1 MKDPR
6 GRRGRERG
14 PRINRQIRVPECRLV
29 GGDGTQYGVVS
40 LDEARNIA
48 QDQGLDLVE
57 VSPHAKP
64 PVVKI
69 IDYGKFKYDQQK
81 AAAVQKK
88 KQIVFQ
94 LKEIQFRPNIE
105 LHDLETKLKR
115 AKKFLEGGD
124 KLKMVMQFRGREMA
138 YKDVGKAK
146 FNAILKQVE
155 DLGAVKEADP
165 KMMGNR
171 IIVIMAPDKKLLQKY
186 KEKKG
191 LKT

>member
-1 MKDPR
+1 
-6 GRRGRERG
+6 
-14 PRINRQIRVPECRLV
+14 
-29 GGDGTQYGVVS
+29 
-40 LDEARNIA
+40 
-48 QDQGLDLVE
+48 
-57 VSPHAKP
+57 
-64 PVVKI
+64 
-69 IDYGKFKYDQQK
+69 
-81 AAAVQKK
+81 
-88 KQIVFQ
+88 
-94 LKEIQFRPNIE
+94 
-105 LHDLETKLKR
+105 
-115 AKKFLEGGD
+115 
-124 KLKMVMQFRGREMA
+124 MA